1 MTIEDQLEIE
11 INEEQIKKTL
21 MSSDI
26 AEFKDNKE
34 EAEMMVDSL
43 AEFLV

>member
-1 MTIEDQLEIE
+1 
-11 INEEQIKKTL
+11 
-21 MSSDI
+21 MSSDM

-43 AEFLV
+43 AEFLVQPVNK